1 VKALYFDR
9 AVARA
14 LAAQALGKVRKDLAF
29 GPLSPVRYGEVPI
42 PELPGSRW
50 VKVANLECGLC
61 GSDIHQIL
69 VDVDPRSFAA
79 AIPTPPRVFLGHE
92 NWGRV
97 VSVGEGARRGV
108 NGSSQGFAPG
118 DRVAL
123 RIWLPSCFQMEID
136 PPCRQ
141 CRDGAYMLC
150 ENVGRILE
158 RGPASSEEGTA
169 GADGETLKKRRRV
182 RGKKTGRVPR
192 RLRRRRSK
200 GQEDE
205 TAQEN
210 TVQTET
216 ASSGILP
223 TDTGGG
229 FSPVMV
235 AHATQLFHIPDE
247 VPNDRAVLLEPT
259 AVAVHAVLRR
269 LPEPGDR
276 VLVIGTGTIGLLTMA
291 ALRHYAP
298 DIELHCVARHDVQIA
313 LAEWL
318 GAIVHR
324 GGDHLTRELAASIGA
339 CYVHAPLGNEAVF
352 GGFDVVFDTV
362 GSGDSLRNALRW
374 VRARGAVLLVG
385 APLRAARFDYT
396 PLWHQEIE
404 LIGVDS
410 HATEADGRTSFDHAA
425 ELLAEPSFPV
435 DGIVTHRF
443 PMDAWQDAVRAF
455 QAKDKSG
462 AVKIVLEHLPR

>member
-1 VKALYFDR
+1 MKALYFDR
-9 AVARA
+9 VVARA

-29 GPLSPVRYGEVPI
+29 GPLSPVRYGEVPM
-42 PELPGSRW
+42 PELPGPRW

-92 NWGRV
+92 SWGRV
-97 VSVGEGARRGV
+97 VGVGEGARRGED
-108 NGSSQGFAPG
+108 GSSGGFAPG

-150 ENVGRILE
+150 ENVGRLLDP
-158 RGPASSEEGTA
+158 GPGATGPDSGELSGEGT
-169 GADGETLKKRRRV
+169 KKA
-182 RGKKTGRVPR
+182 
-192 RLRRRRSK
+192 RRRR
-200 GQEDE
+200 GQRPRGAKRRLGRRRPAGRDDQ
-205 TAQEN
+205 AAAP
-210 TVQTET
+210 VDAGIP
-216 ASSGILP
+216 ASAGGLP
-223 TDTGGG
+223 VDTGGG

-235 AHATQLFHIPDE
+235 AHATQLFRIPDD
-247 VPNDRAVLLEPT
+247 VPNERAVLLEPT

-269 LPEPGDR
+269 LPQPGDR

-298 DIELHCVARHDVQIA
+298 DVELHCVARHDVQVA

-324 GGDHLTRELAASIGA
+324 TGDNLTRELAASIGA

-362 GSGDSLRNALRW
+362 GSGASLRNALRW
-374 VRARGAVLLVG
+374 VRARGTVLLVG
-385 APLRAARFDYT
+385 APLRAAKFDYT

-410 HATEADGRTSFDHAA
+410 HATETDGRTSFDHAA
-425 ELLAEPSFPV
+425 DLLAEPSFPV

-443 PMDAWQDAVRAF
+443 PMDAWQDAVHAF
-455 QAKDKSG
+455 QGKARSG